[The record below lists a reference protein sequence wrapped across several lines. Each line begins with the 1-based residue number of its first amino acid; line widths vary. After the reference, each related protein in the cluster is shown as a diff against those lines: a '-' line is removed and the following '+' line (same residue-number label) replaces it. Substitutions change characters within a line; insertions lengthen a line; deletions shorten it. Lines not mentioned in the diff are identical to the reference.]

1 MALTIAKGYI
11 QDPNNPGGVI
21 KDPSAGAMPGSVAS
35 FTQPTLNSKNTAPT
49 PQINLTPK
57 PDNTNYAGI
66 LAGAQ
71 QQALSLQQ
79 QIAQQTQPPEKKP
92 EQAPGNDIKSYIDS
106 ISGVQQPNA
115 MQTYQQGYD
124 QSGLAQQKAD
134 INAKAAITTEA
145 QGRLNNISAQLMAL
159 NTEAQAIPIQ
169 LQQESTGRGRTAG
182 GLAPIQ
188 ADQLRANALKALPL
202 QAQAAVIQAEVAT
215 AQGNQKLAQDLYTQ
229 AQDHFDKM
237 FELQMTD
244 LTNKYERETGL
255 IDKVF
260 AFADKQ
266 EQRQLESIRTQQA
279 QDFQLKRDT
288 IDFQRQVEMDKLN
301 NQQQIALTNMKS
313 GTSSGTS
320 SVPQTFEE
328 QIADLKLSTGQKS
341 DLVDIQTLEDQ
352 LNKLQ
357 GYASDGKLEGI
368 GSLGGGA
375 LKSAAFTVFGKGS
388 KEGADVRTLIGNLKG
403 QIAKLRG
410 GTSFTANEEKLL
422 NSYVPGINESQESVL
437 AKVRGLQEFLSSKK
451 NAIIQV
457 GGGVRATNGNDPLGI
472 L

>member
-1 MALTIAKGYI
+1 MAKILTAQELNNIGQQSGYKGG
-11 QDPNNPGGVI
+11 QF
-21 KDPSAGAMPGSVAS
+21 SSVGL
-35 FTQPTLNSKNTAPT
+35 PTLTSQNTAPT
-49 PQINLTPK
+49 TPINLSPK

-79 QIAQQTQPPEKKP
+79 QIAQQTQPEKKP
-92 EQAPGNDIKSYIDS
+92 EQVPGTDIKSYIDS
-106 ISGVQQPNA
+106 ITGVQQPSA
-115 MQTYQQGYD
+115 MQTYQQGYE

-169 LQQESTGRGRTAG
+169 LQQDSTGRGRTAG

-237 FELQMTD
+237 FTLQMQD
-244 LTNKYERETGL
+244 AQNRYERQTGL

-266 EQRQLESIRTQQA
+266 EQRQLEGIRIKQ
-279 QDFQLKRDT
+279 
-288 IDFQRQVEMDKLN
+288 
-301 NQQQIALTNMKS
+301 
-313 GTSSGTS
+313 
-320 SVPQTFEE
+320 E
-328 QIADLKLSTGQKS
+328 QKH
-341 DLVDIQTLEDQ
+341 LE
-352 LNKLQ
+352 NKMG
-357 GYASDGKLEGI
+357 GYK
-368 GSLGGGA
+368 
-375 LKSAAFTVFGKGS
+375 
-388 KEGADVRTLIGNLKG
+388 
-403 QIAKLRG
+403 
-410 GTSFTANEEKLL
+410 
-422 NSYVPGINESQESVL
+422 
-437 AKVRGLQEFLSSKK
+437 
-451 NAIIQV
+451 
-457 GGGVRATNGNDPLGI
+457 
-472 L
+472 